1 MKVNIRGKENVKLS
15 QEARGYITSKVEA
28 LEKLFN
34 KSENLIANVLCK
46 GYEKYTIV
54 EITIPTKH
62 VIFRSETKGDN
73 LYQAVDRAVDKLEQQ
88 VIKHKKKVNSM
99 IKKREGVSAYFSGL
113 TNEEEVA
120 AEEET
125 KVVKTKEIELQVM
138 SVDEAITQLELLDH
152 DFYLFIN
159 EENQK
164 VTVVYVRNEGGF
176 GAIEVK

>member
-46 GYEKYTIV
+46 GYEKYTVV

-62 VIFRSETKGDN
+62 VIFRSETKGDT

-99 IKKREGVSAYFSGL
+99 IKKREGVSAYFTGL
-113 TNEEEVA
+113 VEEEESV
-120 AEEET
+120 EESQ
-125 KVVKTKEIELQVM
+125 VVKTKEIELQVM
-138 SVDEAITQLELLDH
+138 SIDEAITQLELLDH
-152 DFYLFIN
+152 DFYVFIN
-159 EENQK
+159 EATQK
-164 VTVVYVRNEGGF
+164 VTIVYVRNEGGY

>member
-46 GYEKYTIV
+46 GYEKYTVV

-62 VIFRSETKGDN
+62 VIFRSETKGDT

-99 IKKREGVSAYFSGL
+99 IKKREGVSAYFTGL
-113 TNEEEVA
+113 VEEEESV
-120 AEEET
+120 EES

-138 SVDEAITQLELLDH
+138 SIDEAITQLELLDH
-152 DFYLFIN
+152 DFYVFIN
-159 EENQK
+159 EATQK
-164 VTVVYVRNEGGF
+164 VTIVYVRNEGGY

>member
-46 GYEKYTIV
+46 GYEKYTVV

-62 VIFRSETKGDN
+62 VIFRSETKGDT

-99 IKKREGVSAYFSGL
+99 IKKREGVSAYFTGL
-113 TNEEEVA
+113 VEEEESV
-120 AEEET
+120 EESQ
-125 KVVKTKEIELQVM
+125 VVKTKEIELQVM
-138 SVDEAITQLELLDH
+138 SIDEAITQLELLDH
-152 DFYLFIN
+152 DFYVFIN
-159 EENQK
+159 EATQK
-164 VTVVYVRNEGGF
+164 VTVVYARNEGGY